1 VELEIRDL
9 PLHQV
14 SIRAKGGGDAPH
26 TLEGYA
32 ATFGGSPNSF
42 NEIVAKG
49 AFVES
54 LRTRTPHFLW
64 QHYADTPIAKTLS
77 LAEDDHGLFGTWQL
91 ASTDAA
97 RNAYA
102 LISEGLVEGL
112 SIGFITRED
121 TYDENGVRV
130 IKRADLY
137 EVSAVTMPSQ
147 EAATITAVRANVPI
161 TTLLGQAGEVF
172 RTVAREA
179 KALRE
184 RRANDLPPRKLND
197 QQLRAVADYLRE
209 AEALAAE
216 LSALVV
222 VEPEAKAPDFGEI
235 GLQLAERRL
244 RLGRHRLKESA

>member
-1 VELEIRDL
+1 MELEIRDL
-9 PLHQV
+9 PLQQV
-14 SIRAKGGGDAPH
+14 SIRAKGGGESPH

-32 ATFGGSPNSF
+32 ATFGGKPNSY

-77 LAEDDHGLFGTWQL
+77 IIEDDNGLFGTWQL
-91 ASTDAA
+91 ANTDAA

-121 TYDENGVRV
+121 IWNEEGVRV

-147 EAATITAVRANVPI
+147 EAATITAFRAMGIPFHV
-161 TTLLGQAGEVF
+161 LLQRGTADLATIG
-172 RTVAREA
+172 AEA
-179 KALRE
+179 KALHE
-184 RRANDLPPRKLND
+184 RRSADHRALND
-197 QQLRAVADYLRE
+197 RHCQAIDSYLQA
-209 AEALAAE
+209 AEALAVE
-216 LSALVV
+216 LRALNV

-235 GLQLAERRL
+235 GLQIAERRM
-244 RLGRHRLKESA
+244 RLVDRFKESA